1 MFRRVF
7 CLMPLAPFVVSARS
21 VFAQNKKGIC
31 LIVPFPPGGGGDRL
45 ARANLERLAK
55 KLEESVWVA
64 NRPGAGGSIGAGI
77 VATSVNDGKTL
88 GYVTNGI
95 MAVNPYLYKNKIL
108 DPENDLIPVGQIS
121 RIGLVLAL
129 NPRAIKGVTDYKSL
143 VEYATEHP
151 NKVDFA
157 SSGVGT
163 SSHLAGLY
171 FAKEQGIKLHHI
183 PHAGGASAILEV
195 LSGRIPIMI
204 DVLPNVLPHVKKGA
218 LKALAVT
225 TDRRIEALPNAP
237 TLKEFGLKNLEL
249 YAWDGLVLPK
259 GTNQNILRK
268 YSQAFASLA
277 QDEEARKAIEN
288 MGAEPVFSDSE
299 QFGRFIKTEIPK
311 WRSLVEQIGVPNH

>member
-1 MFRRVF
+1 
-7 CLMPLAPFVVSARS
+7 
-21 VFAQNKKGIC
+21 
-31 LIVPFPPGGGGDRL
+31 
-45 ARANLERLAK
+45 
-55 KLEESVWVA
+55 
-64 NRPGAGGSIGAGI
+64 
-77 VATSVNDGKTL
+77 
-88 GYVTNGI
+88 
-95 MAVNPYLYKNKIL
+95 
-108 DPENDLIPVGQIS
+108 
-121 RIGLVLAL
+121 
-129 NPRAIKGVTDYKSL
+129 
-143 VEYATEHP
+143 
-151 NKVDFA
+151 
-157 SSGVGT
+157 
-163 SSHLAGLY
+163 
-171 FAKEQGIKLHHI
+171 
-183 PHAGGASAILEV
+183 
-195 LSGRIPIMI
+195 MI